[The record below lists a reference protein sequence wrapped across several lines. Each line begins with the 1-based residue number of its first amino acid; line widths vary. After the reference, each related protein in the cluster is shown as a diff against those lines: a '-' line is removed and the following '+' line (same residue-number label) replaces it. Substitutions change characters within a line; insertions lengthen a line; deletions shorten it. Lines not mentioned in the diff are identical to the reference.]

1 VKPGDMV
8 RFTTSVYRTWG
19 LGVVLSEY
27 SMKDRDGRVHPGFYY
42 VLTVEGEK
50 LVSYNF
56 MEKICE

>member
-1 VKPGDMV
+1 MV

-27 SMKDRDGRVHPGFYY
+27 NMKDRDGRVHPGFYY

-56 MEKICE
+56 MDKICE

>member
-1 VKPGDMV
+1 MV

-27 SMKDRDGRVHPGFYY
+27 SMKDRDPGFYY